1 MNKAFEI
8 FTARNVFAAGLILAG
23 LLLGFLAPKA
33 AVNVDEMLHYPHA
46 KEVVNWYFTGG
57 KDVSCLDTPLTN
69 LKYYGQSVD
78 NLTALI
84 NRVFSIE
91 NEFLTRHLTGAFF
104 FWLLL
109 LFSGLLGRELT
120 NSYWTSA
127 LIVLSLLLTPR
138 LFGQAFG
145 NLKDI
150 PFAAGYVAGIL
161 FIIRILKSFPKLSWL
176 NVIALALA
184 IAFTNSVRIGGLI
197 LFAYLGL
204 GILTLFIAKPF
215 LLKYIVSTKSC
226 IVRLAG
232 QGLTIVV
239 GGYFLGLLFWP
250 FALQDVFRHPFESL
264 SMMEHYAVSIKQ
276 IFNGEVFWSSNMP
289 PGYLIRW
296 MWIST
301 PEFILVGLIY
311 FIAFLTYKF
320 TRPGEQ
326 LFLELFALFT
336 LVFPIVYVI
345 IIGSN
350 LYSGIRQMLFVVPI
364 MVVLS
369 VMGFV
374 RMIHVW
380 KNLNSKLPYVLLFFG
395 LMILPLVHQA
405 KTFPVD
411 YVYFNS
417 VSGGN
422 RKAWSNYE
430 YDYYFQGMKE
440 ATDDLIAEIGDQKA
454 LVAMNCQLPNY
465 FENTSNIDFQYT
477 RYLERSSVDWD
488 YGLFGVNYIHPWML
502 KHNTWQS
509 SKIVRTYY
517 HKGNPLV
524 VLVKRGDKT
533 DLAALQDIKQ
543 RKWDEGEHLIK
554 DALESEPNNVW
565 LYVNLA
571 NLKLAQ
577 AKYEEVDS
585 VLEKGRTIHPY
596 YEPFYLI
603 EAQKLFNQKDYRASE
618 EVLKKLMKVNPLY
631 SNAAPLIKQIE
642 EKLNNKLN

>member
-1 MNKAFEI
+1 MSKVSEI
-8 FTARNVFAAGLILAG
+8 FTARNVFAASLIVAG
-23 LLLGFLAPKA
+23 LLLAFLAPKA

-57 KDVSCLDTPLTN
+57 KDASCLDTPLTN

-91 NEFLTRHLTGAFF
+91 NEFLTRHFTGAFF

-109 LFSGLLGRELT
+109 FFSGLLGKELT
-120 NSYWTSA
+120 KSYWASA
-127 LIVLSLLLTPR
+127 LVVLSLLLTPR

-150 PFAAGYVAGIL
+150 PFATGYVAGIL
-161 FIIRILKSFPKLSWL
+161 FIIRILKSFPKQSWRDIIFL
-176 NVIALALA
+176 VLA
-184 IAFTNSVRIGGLI
+184 IAFTISVRIGGLI

-204 GILTLFIAKPF
+204 GIISLLVVKPF

-226 IVRLAG
+226 IVRLMG

-250 FALQDVFRHPFESL
+250 FALQDVFRHPLQSL

-276 IFNGEVFWSSNMP
+276 IFYGEVIWSSNLP

-296 MWIST
+296 FWIST

-320 TRPGEQ
+320 SKPGEQ
-326 LFLELFALFT
+326 LFLELFALFMV
-336 LVFPIVYVI
+336 VFPIVYVI
-345 IIGSN
+345 AIGSN
-350 LYSGIRQMLFVVPI
+350 LYSGIRQMLFVVPV

-369 VMGFV
+369 VIGFQN
-374 RMIHVW
+374 MIGVFRLR
-380 KNLNSKLPYVLLFFG
+380 KSKLPYIILFFS
-395 LMILPLVHQA
+395 LMVLPLVHEA

-411 YVYFNS
+411 YVYFNA

-422 RKAWSNYE
+422 KKAWSNYE
-430 YDYYFQGMKE
+430 YDYYFEGMKQ
-440 ATDDLIAEIGDQKA
+440 ATDDLISEIGNNKA
-454 LVAMNCQLPNY
+454 TVAMNCQLPNY
-465 FENTSNIDFQYT
+465 FEKYSNIKFQYT

-488 YGLFGVNYIHPWML
+488 YGLFGVNYIHPWQL
-502 KHNTWQS
+502 KNNTWQS
-509 SKIVRTYY
+509 VKIVKTYY

-524 VLVKRGDKT
+524 VLIKRGDKT
-533 DLAALQDIKQ
+533 DLDAIQEIKD

-565 LYVNLA
+565 LLVNLA
-571 NLKLAQ
+571 NAKLAQ
-577 AKYEEVDS
+577 AQYAELDS
-585 VLEKGRTIHPY
+585 VLKKGRTIHPY

-603 EAQKLFNQKDYRASE
+603 EAQKFYDQQNYEAANS
-618 EVLKKLMKVNPLY
+618 VLKELNKVNPFY
-631 SNAAPLIKQIE
+631 SPVRSLTEKVE